1 MNWLRNKKITVAVH
15 DGNFHPDDVF
25 SVALLSLV
33 HRGNIKVTRTRDH
46 QVCSKSDYVLDL
58 GGEYDQDKNRFDHHQ
73 TGGAGVRDNKI
84 AYSTFGLLW
93 QKYGDLVCGT
103 KEIANILDK
112 KLVTVIDAD
121 DNGFN
126 LYQPIVNDIY
136 PITLP
141 DIIYGLRPTWKE
153 GVEKRDGEFFKAV
166 HLAKEIIL
174 RAIKVIKD
182 KMEIIKVIQ
191 DFYQKSSDKRIIL
204 IDFIGISRYDIWEA
218 LQGFSEPLFVVSPD
232 KNNWS
237 VVAMRKNLN
246 DYGNRKDFPST
257 WAGLR
262 DEDLAKVSGVSDA
275 LFCHN
280 NLFLA
285 VAKSKEGAVRLA
297 KLALGEEIN

>member
-33 HRGNIKVTRTRDH
+33 HRGNIKVTRTRDP

-58 GGEYDQDKNRFDHHQ
+58 GGEYDPDKNRFDHHQ
-73 TGGAGVRDNKI
+73 TGGAGVRANKI

-126 LYQPIVNDIY
+126 LYQPIINDIY

-141 DIIYGLRPTWKE
+141 DIIYGLWPTWKE
-153 GVEKRDGEFFKAV
+153 DVEKRDGEFFKAV

-174 RAIKVIKD
+174 RAIKVSKD
-182 KMEIIKVIQ
+182 KMEITKVIQ

-204 IDFIGISRYDIWEA
+204 IDLMGISRYDIWEA
-218 LQGFSEPLFVVSPD
+218 LWGFSEPLFVVWPD

-237 VVAMRKNLN
+237 VVAMRKNLH

-262 DEDLAKVSGVSDA
+262 DEGLAQVSGVSDA

-285 VAKSKEGAVRLA
+285 VAKSKEGAV
-297 KLALGEEIN
+297 KLAEIALKTL